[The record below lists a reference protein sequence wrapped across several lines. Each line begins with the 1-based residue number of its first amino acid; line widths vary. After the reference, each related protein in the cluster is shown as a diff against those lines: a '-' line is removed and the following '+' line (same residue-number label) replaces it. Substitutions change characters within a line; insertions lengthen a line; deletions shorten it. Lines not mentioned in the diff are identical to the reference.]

1 MNRTIGL
8 GLAVLALLGALGPT
22 LHAQEGTVRGTVVDS
37 AGKPIADADVA
48 ILRLHQLTRTDREGR
63 FIFGKLPRGE
73 HELVVRHIGFSPES
87 LKVAVNDLAY
97 SYEVTLRSDAAAIEG
112 VTVSASEMR
121 LRLGIEDF
129 YRRRV
134 RGNGGTFYTRDDIL
148 ARNARRT
155 SDVIRSTAGIRFIR
169 TRNGSGIRFVGSD
182 RRECI
187 PVIFLDGQE
196 THGMEIDDISVSDV
210 EGIELYNGP
219 STTPMIFSARSSK
232 DACGTI
238 VVWTRIPGKS

>member
-1 MNRTIGL
+1 MIRTIRLSLATL
-8 GLAVLALLGALGPT
+8 GFLGALGSA
-22 LHAQEGTVRGTVVDS
+22 LSAQEGTVRGTVADS
-37 AGKPIADADVA
+37 LGKPIADADVA
-48 ILRLHQLTRTDREGR
+48 ILRFHQLTRTDRDGR
-63 FIFGKLPRGE
+63 FTLTKLPRGE

-87 LKVAVNDLAY
+87 IMVAVNDLAY
-97 SYEVTLRSDAAAIEG
+97 NYEVTLRADATLIEG
-112 VTVSASEMR
+112 VTVSAGEMR

-134 RGNGGTFYTRDDIL
+134 RGSGGAFYTRDDIL

-155 SDVIRSTAGIRFIR
+155 SDVIRSTAGIRFVR

-187 PVIFLDGQE
+187 PVIFIDGQE
-196 THGMEIDDISVSDV
+196 THGMEIDDISVNDV

-219 STTPMIFSARSSK
+219 STTPMIFSSRSSK